1 MAIGDSYFVQTF
13 TTTLQRYE
21 KQLVD
26 NVLLEHPVLELF
38 KSSAKSITGRGLVIP
53 VRGVALEGTA
63 YVNANLD
70 NAPQFDTGF
79 SNDTLGSVVYDWA
92 DEILTPFR
100 LKHRDILQNTGP
112 EQIVNL
118 VQAYVEGATAAHK
131 DFIVSELHKLRASWS
146 AGKVLSL
153 DMLVAATDKVSTTVA
168 GSVGGIRGGVATKSV
183 TDYERAGTTATLT
196 IGANDYIVGD
206 SVVVTGVIAALAG
219 TFTLTAVTATTISY
233 TTGTSATVG
242 TTATTGSVTCDAIK
256 TYWSATRI
264 SSSAASED
272 IVAAFRRVTN
282 EIFRD
287 SRKRPTHV
295 ICGFTVY
302 EQLEAFLSGNNS
314 AGYAR
319 TLYTNPNGSAQVR
332 FTGIQFGDLEVR
344 LDPDCQD
351 DRAYFLHMPSLR
363 FAYCAGEFMK
373 SYPAQPLEGTLD
385 TVVPVASTILFG
397 VAERRAN
404 GLLIRTA

>member
-38 KSSAKSITGRGLVIP
+38 KSAAKSITGRGLVIP
-53 VRGVALEGTA
+53 VRGVALEGTG
-63 YVNANLD
+63 YVNAS
-70 NAPQFDTGF
+70 AASAQFATGF
-79 SNDTLGSVVYDWA
+79 SNETLGSVVYDWA

-131 DFIVSELHKLRASWS
+131 DFIVAELHKLRASWS

-153 DMLVAATDKVSTTVA
+153 DMLVADTDKVSTTVA
-168 GSVGGIRGGVATKSV
+168 QSVVGGVRGGVATKSV

-242 TTATTGSVTCDAIK
+242 TTATTGSVTCDDIK

-264 SSSAASED
+264 SSSAAAED

-314 AGYAR
+314 AGFAR
-319 TLYTNPNGSAQVR
+319 TLYNDPNGKAQTR

-351 DRAYFLHMPSLR
+351 DRAYFLNMPSLR

-385 TVVPVASTILFG
+385 TVVPLASTILFG
-397 VAERRAN
+397 VSERRAN

>member
-1 MAIGDSYFVQTF
+1 MAVGDSYFVQTF

-38 KSSAKSITGRGLVIP
+38 KASAKSITGRGLVIP
-53 VRGVALEGTA
+53 LRGVALEGTD
-63 YVNANLD
+63 YVDSTLVSG
-70 NAPQFDTGF
+70 QFETAF
-79 SNDTLGSVVYDWA
+79 SNETLGSAVYEWA
-92 DEILTPFR
+92 NEILTPFR
-100 LKHRDILQNTGP
+100 LKHRDILQNSGP

-131 DFIVSELHKLRASWS
+131 DFIVTALHATASSWS
-146 AGKVLSL
+146 AGKILPL
-153 DMLVAATDKVSTTVA
+153 DALIRATDKVSTTSA
-168 GSVGGIRGGVATKSV
+168 PAIVGGIRGGKDNLTASAARALTTV
-183 TDYERAGTTATLT
+183 TVTAT
-196 IGANDYIVGD
+196 GHDYIVGD
-206 SVVVTGVIAALAG
+206 TVVISGATTAALNGSFTIATVADAN
-219 TFTLTAVTATTISY
+219 TFTY
-233 TTGTSATVG
+233 TTGTSG
-242 TTATTGSVTCDAIK
+242 TIAAESVTVNCDAVK
-256 TYWSATRI
+256 EYWRSTRLT
-264 SSSAASED
+264 SSAASED
-272 IVAAFRRVTN
+272 IVAAFRRLTN
-282 EIFRD
+282 EIYRA

-302 EQLEAFLSGNNS
+302 EQLEAYLAGNNS
-314 AGYAR
+314 AGFAR
-319 TLYTNPNGSAQVR
+319 TLYNDPNGKAQTR

-351 DRAYFLHMPSLR
+351 DRAYFLNMPSLR

-385 TVVPVASTILFG
+385 TVVPVASTLLFG